1 MDLDPPEPTAPHD
14 ARDTGE
20 TVRALLRDAAVRL
33 AGAGARDEALADYV
47 GRRRR
52 FLIPR
57 EPVMVPVGR
66 AWRLGVLLVDA
77 EGAAFATG
85 STTRAVDP
93 GRRGYTSESARDR
106 AEYRAAAVR
115 GRFPDGETV
124 NFGWR
129 ALDLDDASLRAS
141 TGPIVVRDETPVV
154 RWGRGSEITMPL
166 RDYLADRVGLLVEPP
181 AGA

>member
-1 MDLDPPEPTAPHD
+1 MDLDPAEPS
-14 ARDTGE
+14 ARPDGVDVGDI
-20 TVRALLRDAAVRL
+20 VRALLGEAAARL
-33 AGAGARDEALADYV
+33 TAAGARDEALAEYI

-52 FLIPR
+52 FLVPR

-66 AWRLGVLLVDA
+66 AWRLGVLLIDA
-77 EGAAFATG
+77 DGAAFATG

-106 AEYRAAAVR
+106 AEYRAAAAR
-115 GRFPDGETV
+115 GRFPEGETV

-141 TGPIVVRDETPVV
+141 SGPIVVVDGVPVV
-154 RWGRGSEITMPL
+154 RWGQGSAIPTPL
-166 RDYLADRVGLLVEPP
+166 RDYLDDRVGLLVDPP

>member
-1 MDLDPPEPTAPHD
+1 MDPDPSEPSAQP
-14 ARDTGE
+14 DTGDIGH
-20 TVRALLRDAAVRL
+20 TVRALLADAAARL
-33 AGAGARDEALADYV
+33 AAAGARDEALADYV

-66 AWRLGVLLVDA
+66 VWRLGVLLLDA
-77 EGAAFATG
+77 DGGGFATG

-93 GRRGYTSESARDR
+93 GRRGYASESARDR

-115 GRFPDGETV
+115 GGFPEGETV

-129 ALDLDDASLRAS
+129 ALDLDEASLRAA
-141 TGPIVVRDETPVV
+141 TGPIVVVDGVAVV
-154 RWGRGSEITMPL
+154 RWGRGSAIRTPL
-166 RDYLADRVGLLVEPP
+166 RDYLDDRVGLLVDPP